1 MSELDIIMR
10 KISIPKNEAAAAE
23 ERETNENA
31 NFQIKE
37 AKLSPEKTNGTNIE
51 AQGKSKEQL
60 LLKRKDILIFEIIM
74 M

>member
-1 MSELDIIMR
+1 MR

-23 ERETNENA
+23 ERVMNENA

-37 AKLSPEKTNGTNIE
+37 AKLSPKKMNGTIIE
-51 AQGKSKEQL
+51 AQGKSKEQH
-60 LLKRKDILIFEIIM
+60 LLKRKDILMFKIVM